1 LVGQQWLTGGLAS
14 GLIFIFAINGFRMP
28 LAQRFSIVSF
38 LSRRLLIHSSIL
50 IGLVSPFAVHAEEV
64 TPDEFEAPGVIL
76 ETLSGD
82 ITLLDGAAPESNL
95 ELVISNPAASEF
107 DGEIYFYG
115 NEPHPFVVP
124 PEETIT
130 IALTP
135 LTRHA
140 GDAGKMQKVE
150 IDLALIIN
158 DAPAPPV
165 NTTDIDLKIPT
176 AAFPIVRAEPPIMER
191 SREDEFAY
199 EYYALSQ
206 QLQPLKL
213 TYNPGPVN
221 LKVRK
226 TVYPIPVVAGPV
238 EISIEVI
245 NYGESSATNLTLRDS
260 LEDADFST
268 TDERFTRF
276 ASADGVAELVWE
288 ESIESLAP
296 GESLRLKYIV
306 NARSDVGNKQ
316 LPATTVIMNDELTG
330 LSNKVWLPK
339 WH

>member
-1 LVGQQWLTGGLAS
+1 MLIRLVAALLLTTLPSVYAFAESITSQEQSQGDLPLAFESLTGSIILNNGSAPKAE
-14 GLIFIFAINGFRMP
+14 LILTVSNAADDAYHGTVRFADSEMMA
-28 LAQRFSIVSF
+28 L
-38 LSRRLLIHSSIL
+38 
-50 IGLVSPFAVHAEEV
+50 EV
-64 TPDEFEAPGVIL
+64 PGND
-76 ETLSGD
+76 S
-82 ITLLDGAAPESNL
+82 ITL
-95 ELVISNPAASEF
+95 
-107 DGEIYFYG
+107 
-115 NEPHPFVVP
+115 
-124 PEETIT
+124 T
-130 IALTP
+130 LTP
-135 LTRHA
+135 KVRHA
-140 GDAGKMQKVE
+140 GKVDQLQKAEV
-150 IDLALIIN
+150 DLTLEL
-158 DAPAPPV
+158 DTFPAPPV
-165 NTTDIDLKIPT
+165 DTVDIDVKIPPR
-176 AAFPIVRAEPPIMER
+176 AFPVVRAEPPIMER

>member
-1 LVGQQWLTGGLAS
+1 MLIRLVAALLLTTLPSVYAFAESVNSQEQPQGDLPLAFESLTGSIILNNGSAPKAE
-14 GLIFIFAINGFRMP
+14 LILTVSNAADDAYHGTVRFADSEMMA
-28 LAQRFSIVSF
+28 L
-38 LSRRLLIHSSIL
+38 
-50 IGLVSPFAVHAEEV
+50 EV
-64 TPDEFEAPGVIL
+64 PGND
-76 ETLSGD
+76 S
-82 ITLLDGAAPESNL
+82 ITL
-95 ELVISNPAASEF
+95 
-107 DGEIYFYG
+107 
-115 NEPHPFVVP
+115 
-124 PEETIT
+124 T
-130 IALTP
+130 LTP
-135 LTRHA
+135 KVRHA
-140 GDAGKMQKVE
+140 GKVDQLQKAEV
-150 IDLALIIN
+150 DLTLEL
-158 DAPAPPV
+158 DTFPAPPV
-165 NTTDIDLKIPT
+165 DTVDIDVKIPPR
-176 AAFPIVRAEPPIMER
+176 AFPVVRAEPPIMER

-245 NYGESSATNLTLRDS
+245 NYGESTATNLTLRDS

-276 ASADGVAELVWE
+276 VSADGVAELVWE

-296 GESLRLKYIV
+296 GESFRLKYLV
-306 NARSDVGNKQ
+306 NARSEVGNKQ

>member
-1 LVGQQWLTGGLAS
+1 MLIRLFAALLLTTLPSVYAFAESVTSQEQPQGDLPLAFESLTGSIILNNGSAPKAE
-14 GLIFIFAINGFRMP
+14 LILTVSNAADDAYHGTVRFADSEMMA
-28 LAQRFSIVSF
+28 L
-38 LSRRLLIHSSIL
+38 
-50 IGLVSPFAVHAEEV
+50 EV
-64 TPDEFEAPGVIL
+64 PGND
-76 ETLSGD
+76 S
-82 ITLLDGAAPESNL
+82 ITL
-95 ELVISNPAASEF
+95 
-107 DGEIYFYG
+107 
-115 NEPHPFVVP
+115 
-124 PEETIT
+124 T
-130 IALTP
+130 LTP
-135 LTRHA
+135 KVRHA
-140 GDAGKMQKVE
+140 GKVDQLQKAEV
-150 IDLALIIN
+150 DLTLEL
-158 DAPAPPV
+158 DTFPAPPV
-165 NTTDIDLKIPT
+165 DTVDIDVKIPPR
-176 AAFPIVRAEPPIMER
+176 AFPVVRAEPPIMER

-245 NYGESSATNLTLRDS
+245 NYGESTATNLTLRDS

-276 ASADGVAELVWE
+276 VSADGVAELVWE

-296 GESLRLKYIV
+296 GESLRLKYLV
-306 NARSDVGNKQ
+306 NARSEVGNKQ

>member
-1 LVGQQWLTGGLAS
+1 MLIRLVAALLLTTLPSVYAFAESVNSQEQPQGDLPLAFESLTGSIILNNGSAPKAE
-14 GLIFIFAINGFRMP
+14 LILTVSNAADDAYHGTVRFADSEMMA
-28 LAQRFSIVSF
+28 L
-38 LSRRLLIHSSIL
+38 
-50 IGLVSPFAVHAEEV
+50 EV
-64 TPDEFEAPGVIL
+64 PGND
-76 ETLSGD
+76 S
-82 ITLLDGAAPESNL
+82 ITL
-95 ELVISNPAASEF
+95 
-107 DGEIYFYG
+107 
-115 NEPHPFVVP
+115 
-124 PEETIT
+124 T
-130 IALTP
+130 LTP
-135 LTRHA
+135 KVRHA
-140 GDAGKMQKVE
+140 GKVDQLQKAEV
-150 IDLALIIN
+150 DLTLEL
-158 DAPAPPV
+158 DTFPAPPV
-165 NTTDIDLKIPT
+165 DTVDIDVKIPPR
-176 AAFPIVRAEPPIMER
+176 AFPVVRAEPPIMER

-245 NYGESSATNLTLRDS
+245 NYGESTATNLTLRDS

-276 ASADGVAELVWE
+276 VSADGIAELVWE

-296 GESLRLKYIV
+296 GESLRLKYLV
-306 NARSDVGNKQ
+306 NARSEVGNKQ

>member
-1 LVGQQWLTGGLAS
+1 LPSVYAFAESVNSQEQPQGDLPLAFESLTGSIILNNGSAPKAE
-14 GLIFIFAINGFRMP
+14 LILTVSNAADDAYHGTVRFADSEMMA
-28 LAQRFSIVSF
+28 L
-38 LSRRLLIHSSIL
+38 
-50 IGLVSPFAVHAEEV
+50 EV
-64 TPDEFEAPGVIL
+64 PGND
-76 ETLSGD
+76 S
-82 ITLLDGAAPESNL
+82 ITL
-95 ELVISNPAASEF
+95 
-107 DGEIYFYG
+107 
-115 NEPHPFVVP
+115 
-124 PEETIT
+124 T
-130 IALTP
+130 LTP
-135 LTRHA
+135 KVRHA
-140 GDAGKMQKVE
+140 GKVDQLQKAEV
-150 IDLALIIN
+150 DLTLEL
-158 DAPAPPV
+158 DTFPAPPV
-165 NTTDIDLKIPT
+165 DTVDIDVKIPPR
-176 AAFPIVRAEPPIMER
+176 AFPVVRAEPPIMER

-245 NYGESSATNLTLRDS
+245 NYGESTATNLTLRDS

-276 ASADGVAELVWE
+276 VSADGVAELVWE

-296 GESLRLKYIV
+296 GESLRLKYLV
-306 NARSDVGNKQ
+306 NARSEVGNKQ

>member
-1 LVGQQWLTGGLAS
+1 MLIRLVAALLLTTLPSVYAFAESVNSQEQPQGDLPLAFESLTGSIILNNGSAPKAE
-14 GLIFIFAINGFRMP
+14 LILTVSNAADDAYHGTVRFADSEMMA
-28 LAQRFSIVSF
+28 L
-38 LSRRLLIHSSIL
+38 
-50 IGLVSPFAVHAEEV
+50 EV
-64 TPDEFEAPGVIL
+64 PGND
-76 ETLSGD
+76 S
-82 ITLLDGAAPESNL
+82 ITL
-95 ELVISNPAASEF
+95 
-107 DGEIYFYG
+107 
-115 NEPHPFVVP
+115 
-124 PEETIT
+124 T
-130 IALTP
+130 LTP
-135 LTRHA
+135 KVRHA
-140 GDAGKMQKVE
+140 GKVDQLQKAEV
-150 IDLALIIN
+150 DLTLEL
-158 DAPAPPV
+158 DTFPAPPV
-165 NTTDIDLKIPT
+165 DTVDIDVKIPPR
-176 AAFPIVRAEPPIMER
+176 AFPVVRAEPPIMER

-226 TVYPIPVVAGPV
+226 TVYPIPVVTGPV

-245 NYGESSATNLTLRDS
+245 NYGESAASNLTLRDS

-268 TDERFTRF
+268 SDERFTRF
-276 ASADGVAELVWE
+276 VSPDGVAELVWE

-296 GESLRLKYIV
+296 GESLRLKYVV
-306 NARSDVGNKQ
+306 NARSEVGNKQ

>member
-1 LVGQQWLTGGLAS
+1 MLIRLVAALLLTTLPSVYAFAESVNSQEQPQGDLPLAFESLTGSIILNNGSAPKAE
-14 GLIFIFAINGFRMP
+14 LILTVSNAADDAYHGTVRFADSEMMA
-28 LAQRFSIVSF
+28 L
-38 LSRRLLIHSSIL
+38 
-50 IGLVSPFAVHAEEV
+50 EV
-64 TPDEFEAPGVIL
+64 PGND
-76 ETLSGD
+76 S
-82 ITLLDGAAPESNL
+82 ITL
-95 ELVISNPAASEF
+95 
-107 DGEIYFYG
+107 
-115 NEPHPFVVP
+115 
-124 PEETIT
+124 T
-130 IALTP
+130 LTP
-135 LTRHA
+135 KVRHA
-140 GDAGKMQKVE
+140 GKVDQLQKAEV
-150 IDLALIIN
+150 DLTLEL
-158 DAPAPPV
+158 DTFPAPPV
-165 NTTDIDLKIPT
+165 DTVDIDVKIPPR
-176 AAFPIVRAEPPIMER
+176 AFPVVRAEPPIMER

-245 NYGESSATNLTLRDS
+245 NYGESTATNLTLRDS

-276 ASADGVAELVWE
+276 VSADGVAELVWE

-296 GESLRLKYIV
+296 GESLRLKYLV
-306 NARSDVGNKQ
+306 NARSEVGNKQ

>member
-1 LVGQQWLTGGLAS
+1 MLIRLIAALLLTTLPSVYAFAESINSQEQSQGDLPLAFESLTGSIILNNGSAPKAE
-14 GLIFIFAINGFRMP
+14 LILTVSNAADDAYHGTVRFADSEMMA
-28 LAQRFSIVSF
+28 L
-38 LSRRLLIHSSIL
+38 
-50 IGLVSPFAVHAEEV
+50 EV
-64 TPDEFEAPGVIL
+64 PGND
-76 ETLSGD
+76 S
-82 ITLLDGAAPESNL
+82 ITL
-95 ELVISNPAASEF
+95 
-107 DGEIYFYG
+107 
-115 NEPHPFVVP
+115 
-124 PEETIT
+124 T
-130 IALTP
+130 LTP
-135 LTRHA
+135 KVRHA
-140 GDAGKMQKVE
+140 GKVDQLQKAEV
-150 IDLALIIN
+150 DLTLEL
-158 DAPAPPV
+158 DTFPAPPV
-165 NTTDIDLKIPT
+165 DTVDIDVKIPPR
-176 AAFPIVRAEPPIMER
+176 AFPVVRAEPPIMER

-245 NYGESSATNLTLRDS
+245 NYGESTATNLTLRDS

-276 ASADGVAELVWE
+276 VSADGVAELVWE

-296 GESLRLKYIV
+296 GESLRLKYLV
-306 NARSDVGNKQ
+306 NARSEVGNKQ

>member
-1 LVGQQWLTGGLAS
+1 MLIRLVAALLLTTLPSVYAFAESVNSQEQPQGDLPLAFESLTGSIILNNGSAPKAE
-14 GLIFIFAINGFRMP
+14 LILTVSNAADDAYHGTVRFADSEMMA
-28 LAQRFSIVSF
+28 L
-38 LSRRLLIHSSIL
+38 
-50 IGLVSPFAVHAEEV
+50 EV
-64 TPDEFEAPGVIL
+64 PGND
-76 ETLSGD
+76 S
-82 ITLLDGAAPESNL
+82 ITL
-95 ELVISNPAASEF
+95 
-107 DGEIYFYG
+107 
-115 NEPHPFVVP
+115 
-124 PEETIT
+124 T
-130 IALTP
+130 LTP
-135 LTRHA
+135 KVRHA
-140 GDAGKMQKVE
+140 GKVDQLQKAEV
-150 IDLALIIN
+150 DLTLEL
-158 DAPAPPV
+158 DTFPAPPV
-165 NTTDIDLKIPT
+165 DTVDIDVKIPPR
-176 AAFPIVRAEPPIMER
+176 AFPVVRAEPPIMER

>member
-1 LVGQQWLTGGLAS
+1 MLIRLIAALLLTTLPSVYAFAESINSQEQSQGDLPLAFESLTGSIILNNGSAPKAE
-14 GLIFIFAINGFRMP
+14 LILTVSNAADDAYHGTVRFADSEMMA
-28 LAQRFSIVSF
+28 L
-38 LSRRLLIHSSIL
+38 
-50 IGLVSPFAVHAEEV
+50 EV
-64 TPDEFEAPGVIL
+64 PGND
-76 ETLSGD
+76 S
-82 ITLLDGAAPESNL
+82 ITL
-95 ELVISNPAASEF
+95 
-107 DGEIYFYG
+107 
-115 NEPHPFVVP
+115 
-124 PEETIT
+124 T
-130 IALTP
+130 LTP
-135 LTRHA
+135 KVRHA
-140 GDAGKMQKVE
+140 GKVDQLQKAEV
-150 IDLALIIN
+150 DLTLEL
-158 DAPAPPV
+158 DTFPAPPV
-165 NTTDIDLKIPT
+165 DTVDIDVKIPPR
-176 AAFPIVRAEPPIMER
+176 AFPVVRAEPPIMER

-245 NYGESSATNLTLRDS
+245 NYGESTATNLTLRDS

-276 ASADGVAELVWE
+276 VSADGVAELVWE
-288 ESIESLAP
+288 ESIESLSP
-296 GESLRLKYIV
+296 GESLRLKYLV
-306 NARSDVGNKQ
+306 NARSEVGNKQ

>member
-1 LVGQQWLTGGLAS
+1 MLIRLIAALLLTTLPSVYAFAESINSQEQSQGDLPLAFESLTGSIILNNGSAPKAE
-14 GLIFIFAINGFRMP
+14 LILTVSNAADDTYHGTVRFADSEMMA
-28 LAQRFSIVSF
+28 L
-38 LSRRLLIHSSIL
+38 
-50 IGLVSPFAVHAEEV
+50 EV
-64 TPDEFEAPGVIL
+64 PGND
-76 ETLSGD
+76 S
-82 ITLLDGAAPESNL
+82 ITL
-95 ELVISNPAASEF
+95 
-107 DGEIYFYG
+107 
-115 NEPHPFVVP
+115 
-124 PEETIT
+124 T
-130 IALTP
+130 LTP
-135 LTRHA
+135 KVRHA
-140 GDAGKMQKVE
+140 GKVDQLQKAEV
-150 IDLALIIN
+150 DLTLEL
-158 DAPAPPV
+158 DTFPAPPV
-165 NTTDIDLKIPT
+165 DTVDIDVKIPPR
-176 AAFPIVRAEPPIMER
+176 AFPVVRAEPPIMER

-245 NYGESSATNLTLRDS
+245 NYGESTASNLTLRDS

-276 ASADGVAELVWE
+276 VSADGVAELVWE

-296 GESLRLKYIV
+296 GESLRLKYLV
-306 NARSDVGNKQ
+306 NARSEVGNKQ

>member
-1 LVGQQWLTGGLAS
+1 MLIRLVTALLLTTLPSVYAFAESVNSQEQPQGDLPLAFESLTGSIILNNGSAPKAE
-14 GLIFIFAINGFRMP
+14 LILTVSNAADDAYHGTVRFADSEMMA
-28 LAQRFSIVSF
+28 L
-38 LSRRLLIHSSIL
+38 
-50 IGLVSPFAVHAEEV
+50 EV
-64 TPDEFEAPGVIL
+64 PGND
-76 ETLSGD
+76 S
-82 ITLLDGAAPESNL
+82 ITL
-95 ELVISNPAASEF
+95 
-107 DGEIYFYG
+107 
-115 NEPHPFVVP
+115 
-124 PEETIT
+124 T
-130 IALTP
+130 LTP
-135 LTRHA
+135 KVRHA
-140 GDAGKMQKVE
+140 GKVDQLQKAEV
-150 IDLALIIN
+150 DLTLEL
-158 DAPAPPV
+158 DTFPAPPV
-165 NTTDIDLKIPT
+165 DTVDIDVKIPPR
-176 AAFPIVRAEPPIMER
+176 AFPVVRAEPPIMER

-245 NYGESSATNLTLRDS
+245 NYGESTATNLTLRDS

-276 ASADGVAELVWE
+276 VSADGVAELVWE

-296 GESLRLKYIV
+296 GESLRLKYLV
-306 NARSDVGNKQ
+306 NARSEVGNKQ